1 MDGLVQR
8 RLVDRSALSYHKRE
22 RGRVGALWHTTQ
34 DYDVVFVLSAN
45 PDVVSDVGVA
55 WLVCAVRGIR
65 SLLWPPP
72 PPPHACGA
80 G

>member
-22 RGRVGALWHTTQ
+22 RGRVGALWHTAQ
-34 DYDVVFVLSAN
+34 DYAVAFVLSAN
-45 PDVVSDVGVA
+45 PDVVSGGGVA

-72 PPPHACGA
+72 PPHACGA